1 MNPRTHVSSNDQ
13 SLREDII
20 PEITKAEI
28 QIPDFQREWEW
39 NDDRIRELLSSV
51 SLAYPI
57 GAVML
62 LSVGE
67 TTEFQTRTITGAP
80 TQSPKKQPKSLVL
93 DGQQRLTALYQVLAG
108 TGPVVVGTGRSN
120 QANRYYYIHMPAAL
134 GELGDEADVIVSCG
148 EDMDVR
154 LTTSDTVID
163 LTEENAD
170 FKNHLFPVRMLLDP
184 GLWGVDYIS
193 YWKQSDES
201 RDRYT
206 AFHDSIIDTFRSYR
220 IPVIALGPD
229 TPLEAVCQVF
239 ERVNTAGVTLSVFD
253 LMTAKFASAGF
264 RLRTDW
270 AQREQRLRD
279 SKLDLLADWP
289 SNNTLR
295 DDFLQSVTLLATF
308 QRWISAKRERV
319 SPLPTVGCRRKQI
332 LTITRHE
339 YENLGDRAEA
349 GWLRAAQF
357 LHEENIFAHRDLP
370 YRSQLIPLAAILA
383 ELGNEADS
391 APARDLIRQW
401 FWCGVLGELYGS
413 QPHSRFASDIQ
424 QIIAMIRER
433 DGKSTTIEESE
444 FSTNRLAKL
453 RTRNSAAYKGVNV
466 LVMQHGAM
474 DFFSKQK
481 IEDVSF
487 FADEIDIHHIF
498 PQKWCNNHGIDP
510 DLRDCILNRTPLR
523 GNTNK
528 RIAARSPSEYIADPE
543 MAPHAEEVLESHA
556 TAIESLES
564 DDFDGFLLDRAERLL
579 TLIDAAMG
587 KSLHRDPLEFLSP

>member
-1 MNPRTHVSSNDQ
+1 MRRRRLGEMLGVFMVSSSASSSAALGTLVRYARMCQVLGVSEFAEGGWLVGHPRLIVALRTTRALCSTLLAVPSGSIPPARGAKEAGMTPRTHVSSNDQ

-20 PEITKAEI
+20 PEIKKAEI
-28 QIPDFQREWEW
+28 QLPDFQREWEW
-39 NDDRIRELLSSV
+39 SDERIRALLSSV

-80 TQSPKKQPKSLVL
+80 APESEKQPRSLVL

-108 TGPVVVGTGRSN
+108 TGPVVVGTGSSN
-120 QANRYYYIHMPAAL
+120 QTKRHYYIHIPAAL

-148 EDMDVR
+148 EDMEVR
-154 LTTSDTVID
+154 LVSSETVLD
-163 LTEENAD
+163 LTEVNAD
-170 FKNHLFPVRMLLDP
+170 FKNHLFPVRLLLDP

-193 YWKQSDES
+193 YWKQSEES
-201 RDRYT
+201 RERYT
-206 AFHDSIIDTFRSYR
+206 AFYDSTIDTFRSYR
-220 IPVIALGPD
+220 IPVIALGPE

-253 LMTAKFASAGF
+253 LMTAKFASTGY
-264 RLRTDW
+264 RLRSDW
-270 AQREQRLRD
+270 GQREERLR
-279 SKLDLLADWP
+279 SSNLRLLADPP
-289 SNNTLR
+289 SNNSLR

-308 QRWISAKRERV
+308 QRWTSAREEGI

-332 LTITRHE
+332 LTVTRYE
-339 YENLGDRAEA
+339 YEDWADRAES
-349 GWLRAAQF
+349 GWLKTAQF
-357 LHEENIFAHRDLP
+357 LHEEKIFSHRDLP

-383 ELGNEADS
+383 HLGQDADS
-391 APARDLIRQW
+391 ARARDLIRQW

-424 QIIAMIRER
+424 QITSMIRR
-433 DGKSTTIEESE
+433 DEGTSTTIEEGE

-474 DFFSKQK
+474 DFFSKQR
-481 IEDVSF
+481 IEGSLS
-487 FADEIDIHHIF
+487 
-498 PQKWCNNHGIDP
+498 PQ
-510 DLRDCILNRTPLR
+510 
-523 GNTNK
+523 
-528 RIAARSPSEYIADPE
+528 
-543 MAPHAEEVLESHA
+543 
-556 TAIESLES
+556 
-564 DDFDGFLLDRAERLL
+564 LDRRIGA
-579 TLIDAAMG
+579 
-587 KSLHRDPLEFLSP
+587 